1 MTKVFECIFLTV
13 ADEIPVAQR
22 ILRHVATAEKLRA

>member
-1 MTKVFECIFLTV
+1 MTKVFECIFLIT

-22 ILRHVATAEKLRA
+22 ILMHIAAAEKLRA